1 MTDTPA
7 RPIEVELK
15 YRVADIA
22 TAEGYLLADKIGPFL
37 TGTAA
42 RAAQFE
48 DRYVD
53 TADGAMSRAG
63 FAVRIRQG
71 GRGTIVSIKAT
82 KAVEGAGGSL
92 RREEIEGPAD
102 ATTAPLE
109 WRESDARALLLEVAG
124 NAPLVEIVTIRQ
136 VRRKRLISD
145 GDTRVELS
153 LDEVDVMAGAL
164 VVAHFVELEAELV
177 RGPEERLASLAD
189 VFGADP
195 LMTATSESKFE
206 AALAV
211 LAASAGALPD
221 AATDQDGGPEV
232 IDPPLVEAAGPE
244 TEPGPEPVVGSAPDP
259 ALGPEPEPRPRTK
272 PKPKPTAETG
282 VQPGA
287 VDAAPTEPPSDV
299 EAAPAEPDNRLI
311 VGKTPGV
318 TANDH
323 VAEAGRKVMRFHLAR
338 MIAREPGVRSGHDIE
353 DVHAM
358 RVATRRQRAAWRVF
372 GSAYRPGRTKRYR
385 NGLREVAARL
395 GAVRDLDV
403 LLEGADR
410 YRADLPILEQ
420 RALEPL
426 LASWRTDRDEGRVL
440 LMRELDSARY
450 LRWLDDYRTFVQTE
464 GAAVL
469 PVAPTQPHRIRDT
482 TATRIWAA
490 YEQVRS
496 YESVLRWAD
505 VVTLHDLRI
514 AGKWLRYTL
523 EFVREAL
530 GAESAFLVARV
541 TALQDHLGLLN
552 DADVCAS
559 MARAFLVEHAGE
571 LSDLESSTIGRYLV
585 SRERE
590 VTRLQRSVGPAWRGV
605 VGIGFRRALGRVM
618 AGL

>member
-1 MTDTPA
+1 MTDAPA

-42 RAAQFE
+42 RAIQFE

-71 GRGTIVSIKAT
+71 GRGTILSIKAARAT
-82 KAVEGAGGSL
+82 EGPGGSV
-92 RREEIEGPAD
+92 RRQEVEGPAD

-109 WRESDARALLLEVAG
+109 WPESDARALLLEIAG
-124 NAPLVEIVTIRQ
+124 IAPLVEIVTIRQ
-136 VRRKRLISD
+136 VRRKRLTSD

-177 RGPEERLASLAD
+177 KGPEERLAGLAD

-211 LAASAGALPD
+211 LAASAGAPPD
-221 AATDQDGGPEV
+221 AATDQDKGPEV
-232 IDPPLVEAAGPE
+232 IDPPLIEAAGPE
-244 TEPGPEPVVGSAPDP
+244 TEPGPK
-259 ALGPEPEPRPRTK
+259 PRTKAK

-282 VQPGA
+282 PQPGA
-287 VDAAPTEPPSDV
+287 VDAAPAEPPSDDAEAAPAEPPSDV
-299 EAAPAEPDNRLI
+299 EASPAEPDNRLI

-338 MIAREPGVRSGHDIE
+338 MIVREPGVRSGSEIE

-385 NGLREVAARL
+385 SGLREVAARL

-410 YRADLPILEQ
+410 YRANLPIPEQ

-426 LASWRTDRDEGRVL
+426 LARWRAQRDEARVL
-440 LMRELDSARY
+440 LLRELDSGRY
-450 LRWLDDYRTFVQTE
+450 LRWLDDYRNFVQTE

-514 AGKWLRYTL
+514 AGKWLRYTI

-530 GAESAFLVARV
+530 GDESALLVARV

-552 DADVCAS
+552 DADVCAAS
-559 MARAFLVEHAGE
+559 ARAFLVEHAGE
-571 LSDLESSTIGRYLV
+571 LSDLESSAIGRYLV

-590 VTRLQRSVGPAWRGV
+590 VTGLQRSVGPAWRGV
-605 VGIGFRRALGRVM
+605 VGIGFRRALGRVV

>member
-1 MTDTPA
+1 MTDA
-7 RPIEVELK
+7 AGRPIEVELK

-37 TGTAA
+37 SGSAA
-42 RAAQFE
+42 RTVQFE

-71 GRGTIVSIKAT
+71 GRGTIVSIKALT
-82 KAVEGAGGSL
+82 ATEGPGGSL

-102 ATTAPLE
+102 ATTTPFE
-109 WRESDARALLLEVAG
+109 WPESEARALLLENAG
-124 NAPLVEIVTIRQ
+124 DAPLEEIVTIRQ

-177 RGPEERLASLAD
+177 KGPEERLAGLAD

-211 LAASAGALPD
+211 LAASAGAHPD

-232 IDPPLVEAAGPE
+232 IDLPLDEAAASGR
-244 TEPGPEPVVGSAPDP
+244 GPEPK
-259 ALGPEPEPRPRTK
+259 PRTK
-272 PKPKPTAETG
+272 PKAKSKSKPTAETG
-282 VQPGA
+282 GQPGA
-287 VDAAPTEPPSDV
+287 VDAAPGEPPSAV

-338 MIAREPGVRSGHDIE
+338 MIAREPGVRSGSDIE

-410 YRADLPILEQ
+410 YRADLPIPEQ

-426 LASWRTDRDEGRVL
+426 LTRWRTERDEARVL

-450 LRWLDDYRTFVQTE
+450 LRWLDDYRNFVQTE

-523 EFVREAL
+523 EFVCEAL
-530 GAESAFLVARV
+530 GDESTLLVARV

-552 DADVCAS
+552 DANVCAAR
-559 MARAFLVEHAGE
+559 ARAFLLEHAGE
-571 LSDLESSTIGRYLV
+571 LSDLESSAIGRYLV